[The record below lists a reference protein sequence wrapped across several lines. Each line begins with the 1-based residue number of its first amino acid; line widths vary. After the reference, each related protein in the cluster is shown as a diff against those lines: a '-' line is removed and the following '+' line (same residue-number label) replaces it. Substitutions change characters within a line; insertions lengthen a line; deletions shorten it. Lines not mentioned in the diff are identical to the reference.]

1 MRSHDSTVQIPTP
14 RRILTFWLPLLAT
27 WQMMSV
33 EGPFLAAVIA
43 RMAEA
48 KYNLAAYGVAF
59 SLALIIESPIIMMMT
74 ASTALVKGKLSY
86 VRLRNFTAVLN
97 IGITVLM
104 VVLVLPPVFRV
115 VTEDLMKLPT
125 EVARITHTATALL
138 LPWPAAIGFRRFY
151 QGLLIRSNLTRR
163 VAWGTMIRLVAMS
176 ATALLLALSTSLPGA
191 VVATAALS
199 VGVVFEAVAS
209 RFMVHGTIRMLRDSD
224 EDTSDVPEYPGI
236 VRFYYPLALT
246 SILALGVHPMVA
258 FFLGQSRMP
267 LESLAVMPV
276 INSLVFIFRSFG
288 LSYQEVAVS
297 QLGSKL
303 RHYLPVRNF
312 ALGLSLAAA
321 AGLALVAFTPVA
333 HLWFRQLS
341 GLNEDLALFALLPTQ
356 LLVIM
361 PATSVLLSFQR
372 AILVVSKRTGT
383 MTTATI
389 VEVVLILI
397 VLYTAIVHFDA
408 IGAIAASIAL
418 LTGRMG
424 ANLFLLGPVNR
435 ARIAAAAQNEQTAR
449 TPEAA

>member
-1 MRSHDSTVQIPTP
+1 MSSPDQSTHVPTA

-27 WQMMSV
+27 WQMMSL

-86 VRLRNFTAVLN
+86 LRLRNFTAALN

-104 VVLVLPPVFRV
+104 LLLVLPPVFRFV
-115 VTEDLMKLPT
+115 AEDLMQLPP

-151 QGLLIRSNLTRR
+151 QGLLIRFNMTRR
-163 VAWGTMIRLVAMS
+163 VAWGTMIRLLAMT
-176 ATALLLALSTSLPGA
+176 ATALVLALTSSLPGA

-199 VGVVFEAVAS
+199 AGVVVEAVAS
-209 RFMVHGTIRMLRDSD
+209 RFMVHSTIAALFGKDGDERDCPKYSD
-224 EDTSDVPEYPGI
+224 IYH
-236 VRFYYPLALT
+236 FYYPLALT

-297 QLGSKL
+297 QLGSGL
-303 RHYLPVRNF
+303 RHYAPVRNF
-312 ALGLSLAAA
+312 AFWLGLAAV
-321 AGLALVAFTPVA
+321 AGLGIVAFTPIA

-341 GLNEDLALFALLPTQ
+341 GLSEDLALFALLPVQ

-361 PATSVLLSFQR
+361 PGTSVLLSLQR
-372 AILVVSKRTGT
+372 SILVVSKRTST

-397 VLYTAIVHFDA
+397 VLYAAIVHFDA

-418 LTGRMG
+418 VAGRIG
-424 ANLFLLGPVNR
+424 ANLFLLGPVR
-435 ARIAAAAQNEQTAR
+435 KAR
-449 TPEAA
+449 TAVREQQMDAAHIREAS

>member
-1 MRSHDSTVQIPTP
+1 MRSLDSAVQIPTP

-27 WQMMSV
+27 WQMMSI
-33 EGPFLAAVIA
+33 EGPFLAAIIA
-43 RMAEA
+43 RLADA
-48 KYNLAAYGVAF
+48 KFNLAAYGVAF

-86 VRLRNFTAVLN
+86 LRLRNFTAVLN
-97 IGITVLM
+97 IGITLLM
-104 VVLVLPPVFRV
+104 LLLVLPPVFTFV
-115 VTEDLMKLPT
+115 SEDLMKLPT

-151 QGLLIRSNLTRR
+151 QGLLIRYNMTRR
-163 VAWGTMIRLVAMS
+163 VAWGTMIRLLAMT
-176 ATALLLALSTSLPGA
+176 ATALVLAIASPLPGA

-199 VGVVFEAVAS
+199 VGVVLEAVAS
-209 RFMVHGTIRMLRDSD
+209 RFMVHGTIASLL
-224 EDTSDVPEYPGI
+224 EDGRAESGVPTYPDI
-236 VRFYYPLALT
+236 YRFYYPLALT

-297 QLGSKL
+297 QLGPGL
-303 RHYLPVRNF
+303 RHYAPVRNF
-312 ALGLSLAAA
+312 AFWLGLAAV
-321 AGLALVAFTPVA
+321 AGLSIVAFTPIA

-341 GLNEDLALFALLPTQ
+341 GLGEDLALFALLPTQ

-361 PATSVLLSFQR
+361 PGTSVLLSLQR
-372 AILVVSKRTGT
+372 SILVVSKRTST
-383 MTTATI
+383 MTTATV
-389 VEVVLILI
+389 VEVVLILA
-397 VLYTAIVHFDA
+397 VLYAAIVHFEA

-418 LTGRMG
+418 LTGRIG
-424 ANLFLLGPVNR
+424 ANLFLLGPVRKAR
-435 ARIAAAAQNEQTAR
+435 AAVREQTPDTAKQ
-449 TPEAA
+449 PESL